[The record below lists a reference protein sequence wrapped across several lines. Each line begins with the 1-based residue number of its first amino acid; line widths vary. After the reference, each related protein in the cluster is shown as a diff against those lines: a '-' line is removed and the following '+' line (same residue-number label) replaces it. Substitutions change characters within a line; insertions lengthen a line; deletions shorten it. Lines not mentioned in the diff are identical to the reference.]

1 VFRVIACN
9 NDGLWNTTAIAIP
22 INLPATFLQGW
33 YFKILCFTRG
43 AAALWWFYR
52 LRISQVEVGIRTRL
66 YERLA
71 ERERIARDL
80 HDTFFQGIQGL
91 LLSFNLGTKRLAESD
106 PVRALFEENL
116 TLSDHVM
123 LEGRKLVLDLRTR
136 ISEATEVESDFSV
149 VASELAKLYPA
160 QFALTVTGDPRR
172 LDAVVSEEIYKIGRE
187 ALYNAFRHASATNIE
202 VEVTYASNEMRLN
215 FRDDGSG
222 MPELV
227 LQNGS
232 SDGHF
237 GLPGM
242 AERAEKIGARFSI
255 FSRTGGGTEIEVKIS
270 SRLAYRSSPTRKR
283 RNPTS

>member
-1 VFRVIACN
+1 
-9 NDGLWNTTAIAIP
+9 
-22 INLPATFLQGW
+22 
-33 YFKILCFTRG
+33 
-43 AAALWWFYR
+43 
-52 LRISQVEVGIRTRL
+52 
-66 YERLA
+66 
-71 ERERIARDL
+71 
-80 HDTFFQGIQGL
+80 
-91 LLSFNLGTKRLAESD
+91 
-106 PVRALFEENL
+106 
-116 TLSDHVM
+116 M

-136 ISEATEVESDFSV
+136 ISEATEIESDFSV

-160 QFALTVTGDPRR
+160 QFALTVTGSPRR

-215 FRDDGSG
+215 FRDDGNG
-222 MPELV
+222 IPEPV

-255 FSRTGGGTEIEVKIS
+255 FSRAGGGTEIEVKIS
-270 SRLAYRSSPTRKR
+270 SRLAYRS
-283 RNPTS
+283 TSVPRHRTFLK